1 MKIAALIA
9 VASALVG
16 AGCAAS
22 PRLADMATEP
32 AANPSFGTAS
42 GHYHS
47 VLGSYQH
54 REPVDPK
61 NWRQLNDDLAPKEEG
76 S

>member
-1 MKIAALIA
+1 MKIAALLA

-16 AGCAAS
+16 AGCTAS
-22 PRLADMATEP
+22 PRLADMAGEP
-32 AANPSFGTAS
+32 AVNPSFGAAS

-54 REPVDPK
+54 REPVVPK
-61 NWRQLNDDLAPKEEG
+61 NWKKLNEDLAPKGED

>member
-1 MKIAALIA
+1 MKIAALLA

-16 AGCAAS
+16 AGCTAS
-22 PRLADMATEP
+22 SRLADMATEP
-32 AANPSFGTAS
+32 AANPSFGTTS
-42 GHYHS
+42 GHYRS

-61 NWRQLNDDLAPKEEG
+61 NWKQLNEDLAPKGED

>member
-1 MKIAALIA
+1 
-9 VASALVG
+9 
-16 AGCAAS
+16 
-22 PRLADMATEP
+22 MATVP
-32 AANPSFGTAS
+32 AANPSFGTTS
-42 GHYHS
+42 GHYRS

-61 NWRQLNDDLAPKEEG
+61 NWKQLNEDLAPKGED

>member
-1 MKIAALIA
+1 MKIAALLA

-16 AGCAAS
+16 AGCTAS
-22 PRLADMATEP
+22 PRLADMAAEP
-32 AANPSFGTAS
+32 AANPAFGTAS
-42 GHYHS
+42 GHYRS

-54 REPVDPK
+54 REPVDPQ
-61 NWRQLNDDLAPKEEG
+61 NWKKLNEDLAPKGED

>member
-1 MKIAALIA
+1 MKIAALLA

-16 AGCAAS
+16 AGCAAT
-22 PRLADMATEP
+22 PRLADMAAEP

-42 GHYHS
+42 VNYRS

-61 NWRQLNDDLAPKEEG
+61 NWRQLNEDLAPKGED

>member
-1 MKIAALIA
+1 MKIAAFLA
-9 VASALVG
+9 VASALAG
-16 AGCAAS
+16 AGCTAS
-22 PRLADMATEP
+22 PRLADLANEP
-32 AANPSFGTAS
+32 AANPSFSTAS
-42 GHYHS
+42 GHYRS

-61 NWRQLNDDLAPKEEG
+61 NWRQLNKDLAPKGEG

>member
-1 MKIAALIA
+1 MKIAALLA

-16 AGCAAS
+16 AGCTA

-47 VLGSYQH
+47 VVGSYQH

-61 NWRQLNDDLAPKEEG
+61 NWRQLNDDLAPKGEG

>member
-1 MKIAALIA
+1 MKIAALLA

-16 AGCAAS
+16 AGCTAS
-22 PRLADMATEP
+22 PRIADMAGEP
-32 AANPSFGTAS
+32 AANPSLGTAS
-42 GHYHS
+42 GQYRS

-61 NWRQLNDDLAPKEEG
+61 NWRKLNQDLAPKGED

>member
-1 MKIAALIA
+1 MKIAALLA

-16 AGCAAS
+16 VGCTAS
-22 PRLADMATEP
+22 PRLADIAADP
-32 AANPSFGTAS
+32 AADPSFGAAA

-47 VLGSYQH
+47 VLGSYEH

-61 NWRQLNDDLAPKEEG
+61 NWKKLNDDLLPKGNEP
-76 S
+76 

>member
-1 MKIAALIA
+1 MKIAALLA

-16 AGCAAS
+16 AGCTAS

-61 NWRQLNDDLAPKEEG
+61 NWRQRNDDLAPKGEG